1 MQVDK
6 QRQALDPVRKGA
18 DGEVGERCVPSI
30 EECGANSKAQA
41 NGFCIAGAIVDEWVD
56 TWHRGI
62 MCEGSLATQS
72 NAKLTSLH
80 ELEGIASLGGNA
92 FLNSLEIT
100 DIGML
105 NTIEE
110 LAGLH
115 GYPYGRLV
123 VQGNTELMFLHGLEG
138 IDSIRG
144 CTIISNNKLQS
155 IKALSSISF
164 FILCWRGR
172 CAS

>member
-6 QRQALDPVRKGA
+6 QRQALDPVRKTSGRR
-18 DGEVGERCVPSI
+18 GRRWLWPFHRGVRCQL
-30 EECGANSKAQA
+30 KAQA

-72 NAKLTSLH
+72 NAKLTSLR

-100 DIGML
+100 DIGVL

-115 GYPYGRLV
+115 G
-123 VQGNTELMFLHGLEG
+123 
-138 IDSIRG
+138 
-144 CTIISNNKLQS
+144 
-155 IKALSSISF
+155 
-164 FILCWRGR
+164 
-172 CAS
+172 